1 MEELQKQQGE
11 AKIEFEV
18 LLLTCPRDP
27 AVFQP
32 LIAQVREIMGRHF
45 PVILCASKSQY
56 RVISVLH
63 SDPASTV
70 AHAPSCFEETYRLL
84 ETYLQR
90 RKVPIADRV
99 MQWRDYRFVL
109 HQDKAE
115 RAGSAIKLRP
125 LEFDLAVAFFRNIN
139 RPLTREWLFRNVWG
153 RKDCDHPVSRSLD
166 VSVSGLR
173 RKLGLHV
180 RSKGPSLQAIWGQG
194 YQLSEMPD
202 PMEAPNRRP
211 F

>member
-1 MEELQKQQGE
+1 MAPG
-11 AKIEFEV
+11 EFEV
-18 LLLTCPRDP
+18 LLLACPRDP
-27 AVFQP
+27 AAFQP
-32 LIAQVREIMGRHF
+32 LIAEVRETLGRHF
-45 PVILCASKSQY
+45 PLILSACKSQF

-63 SDPASTV
+63 SDSASTV
-70 AHAPSCFEETYRLL
+70 VHAPSCFEETYRLL
-84 ETYLQR
+84 EAYLQR
-90 RKVPIADRV
+90 RKVPIAERV
-99 MQWRDYRFVL
+99 MQWRDYRFIL

-115 RAGSAIKLRP
+115 RGGSTVKLRP

-153 RKDCDHPVSRSLD
+153 RKDNDHPVSRSLD

-173 RKLGLHV
+173 RKLGLHA

-202 PMEAPNRRP
+202 PYDPPTRRG